1 MKRSFLPL
9 LATSL
14 LALASCGDNK
24 TTSAENGNASDNT
37 MTSSATGGDTVS
49 ATMPAGSENPENQP
63 QSAGTAQGTGGN
75 GAAKGMNDGNADANG
90 GAGMAQGDPNGPT
103 GPHKD
108 DKEFMMTAAHSDQN
122 EIQQSKMALAKGVTG
137 MAKEMANKMI
147 ADHTKSTADLKV
159 IATKK
164 GVTLPTDM
172 DAEHKAL
179 APAMQKLSGK
189 EFEAKYISQMQAD
202 HQKTANTM
210 RAHEK
215 MTQDA
220 DLKAFISKTVPVVEM
235 HLGMAQ
241 KGSDMKM

>member
-1 MKRSFLPL
+1 MVRSLLPL
-9 LATSL
+9 LATGL
-14 LALASCGDNK
+14 LTLASCGDANK
-24 TTSAENGNASDNT
+24 STTDSSTDSNMANTPAAGADTSATAAPASGD
-37 MTSSATGGDTVS
+37 SSTTGDAMSG
-49 ATMPAGSENPENQP
+49 GSM
-63 QSAGTAQGTGGN
+63 SG
-75 GAAKGMNDGNADANG
+75 GAAKA
-90 GAGMAQGDPNGPT
+90 DPNGPT

-108 DKEFMMTAAHSDQN
+108 DNEFMMTAAHSDQN

-147 ADHTKSTADLKV
+147 ADHTKSTADLKA
-159 IATKK
+159 IASKK

-179 APAMQKLSGK
+179 APAMEKLSGK
-189 EFEAKYISQMQAD
+189 EFETRYLAQMQTD

-210 RAHEK
+210 AAHEK

-220 DLKAFISKTVPVVEM
+220 DLKAFIGKTLPVVEQ

-241 KGSDMKM
+241 QGSDMKM

>member
-1 MKRSFLPL
+1 MKRILLPL
-9 LATSL
+9 LATGL
-14 LALASCGDNK
+14 LVVASCSDATKSTSTEGDTATSGMNAGADTAS
-24 TTSAENGNASDNT
+24 TTMAGG
-37 MTSSATGGDTVS
+37 SATPG
-49 ATMPAGSENPENQP
+49 NQS
-63 QSAGTAQGTGGN
+63 Q
-75 GAAKGMNDGNADANG
+75 NADGTTN
-90 GAGMAQGDPNGPT
+90 GMAMGDPNGPT

-137 MAKEMANKMI
+137 PAKEMADKMI
-147 ADHTKSTADLKV
+147 ADHTKSTADLKA
-159 IATKK
+159 IAAKK

-179 APAMQKLSGK
+179 VPVMEKLSGK
-189 EFEAKYISQMQAD
+189 AFEQKYMAQMALD

-220 DLKAFISKTVPVVEM
+220 DLKSFIAKTVPVVEQ
-235 HLGMAQ
+235 HLNMA
-241 KGSDMKM
+241 KMDPNMKM